1 MILTSVNKLLMSTS
15 LKIAFLE
22 IKDWEAEY
30 VRNQFA
36 GYDVLISDKTTG
48 KINLQEL
55 KDIEVLSIF
64 IYSAISE
71 KVLAALPKLKFIA
84 TRSTG
89 FDHIDLEA
97 TERRNIYIA
106 NVPAYGEHTV
116 AEHTFALILALTHN
130 IHRAYVR
137 TIRGTF
143 SFEGLQGMD
152 LKGKVIGVI
161 GAGYIGLYVIKFAR
175 AFGMD
180 VLVYD
185 VKKHPFLPEIMGYR
199 YVAMDELLANSDVI
213 SLHVPYNPKTHHLIG
228 HHNIGKIKRGAI
240 LINTARGALMD
251 TTALTKALDEG
262 ILSGAGLDVLE
273 EEGLIK
279 EERQVLYEDTSKEK
293 LRTAI
298 ENHIL
303 LNRENVVITPHIA
316 FYSKEA
322 IQRILDVTLL
332 NIRRFLE
339 GRPENLI
346 AA

>member
-1 MILTSVNKLLMSTS
+1 MT
-15 LKIAFLE
+15 KIAFLE
-22 IKDWEAEY
+22 IKDWEADY
-30 VRNQFA
+30 VRQQLRE
-36 GYDVLISDKTTG
+36 YDVFVSDKTID
-48 KINLQEL
+48 KVDL
-55 KDIEVLSIF
+55 KALSDVDVLSVF
-64 IYSAISE
+64 IYSPVNRKILS
-71 KVLAALPKLKFIA
+71 ALPNLKFIA

-89 FDHIDLEA
+89 FDHIDLKA
-97 TERRNIYIA
+97 TEERRIGVA

-137 TIRGTF
+137 TIRGAF
-143 SFEGLQGMD
+143 SFEGLQGID
-152 LKGKVIGVI
+152 LKGKVLGVI
-161 GAGYIGLYVIKFAR
+161 GAGHIGLYVIKFGR

-185 VKKHPFLPEIMGYR
+185 IKKHPFLPEIMGYK
-199 YVAMDELLANSDVI
+199 YVSLDELLASSDVTT
-213 SLHVPYNPKTHHLIG
+213 LHVPYNPKTHHLIG
-228 HHNIGKIKRGAI
+228 HHNIRKIKRGAI
-240 LINTARGALMD
+240 LINTARGALVD
-251 TTALTKALDEG
+251 TAALTKALDEG

-279 EERQVLYEDTSKEK
+279 EERQVLYEDTPKEK

-316 FYSKEA
+316 FYSREA
-322 IQRILDVTLL
+322 MQRILDITIH
-332 NIRRFLE
+332 NINRFLE
-339 GRPENLI
+339 GRPENLVAK